1 MGCKRD
7 HPVAFRFSLWYNSV
21 KKGEEKKMEA
31 IQEKASPQVRTERNT
46 GVDLLRVVAAYYVIV
61 LHILGIGGLLNACGL
76 GSYQYQLCKAMLNW
90 SYCAVN
96 IFGVISGYVGY
107 TDEERPHKLKKWLML
122 WLEVVFYGVL
132 LTLLTLLLRPGMA
145 KPQNIAS
152 MFIPVLRNYHWF
164 FTAYTGIFFFIPLMN
179 SAVRNASNKTLLRLL
194 AFIAFLFA
202 PVSAVNDIFFCHNG
216 YSTIWLAILYLVG
229 AILKKT
235 RFGIEFHSLA
245 LLGVIVGLA
254 FISFLLN
261 THYFCVD
268 LYGITIGSQM
278 VETYVYPG
286 HLLIAICYVLLF
298 SRLRFGK
305 FLRRFTAFAAPGAF
319 AVYLINTQRF
329 VWNGYMTDHFASWA
343 SSSPLGIAARVAVTA
358 FVFVLVSLI
367 VDFFRRRIFTMV
379 QRKCAKL
386 LSCTRMFL

>member
-1 MGCKRD
+1 
-7 HPVAFRFSLWYNSV
+7 
-21 KKGEEKKMEA
+21 MEA
-31 IQEKASPQVRTERNT
+31 IQEAASPRVRTERNV

-61 LHILGIGGLLNACGL
+61 LHILGIGGLMNACSY
-76 GSYQYQLCKAMLNW
+76 GSYQYQLCKMLLNW

-107 TDEERPHKLKKWLML
+107 TDEERPHKFKKWLML

-132 LTLLTLLLRPGMA
+132 LTLLTLWLRPGMA
-145 KPQNIAS
+145 RPRSVAS
-152 MFIPVLRNYHWF
+152 MFFPVLLNHHWF

-179 SAVRNASNKTLLRLL
+179 TALRNISNKTLLRLL
-194 AFIAFLFA
+194 AFVVFIFA
-202 PVSAVNDIFFCHNG
+202 PISDINDIFFCQNG

-235 RFGIEFHSLA
+235 GFGSSIRSLA
-245 LLGVIVGLA
+245 LFGMIVGIA
-254 FISFLLN
+254 FASFLFN
-261 THYFCVD
+261 SHYFSIEFT
-268 LYGITIGSQM
+268 GITVGSQM

-298 SRLRFGK
+298 ARLKTGK
-305 FLRRFTAFAAPGAF
+305 SLKRFTAFAAPGAF

-329 VWNGYMTDHFASWA
+329 VWNGYMADHFASWA
-343 SSSPLGIAARVAVTA
+343 SSSPLGIAVRVAVTA
-358 FVFVLVSLI
+358 FLFVSVSLV
-367 VDFFRRRIFTMV
+367 VDFFRRCIFALFQKKST
-379 QRKCAKL
+379 KL